1 MTIAEDIQVRLLQAL
16 TALPEPVLQ
25 RLAGRP
31 VEREGNRLAPEAH
44 MLLTLFRVLREK
56 PLDEIPVEK
65 ARRAIDQHAGM
76 LAFGLPIGAV
86 RNFTIAGRPA
96 RLYTPRS
103 RVTASASPTMVYF
116 HGGFHTY
123 GGLRSHD
130 GALRFFA
137 ENAGI
142 QVLAVDYR
150 LAPEHPFPAGL
161 DDCVAALRWV
171 AAHPQDVGADPARLA
186 VGGDSAGGNLAAAA
200 TQLLADE
207 IPLAFQLLVYP
218 VTDFIETSDSR
229 RTLGEGFY
237 LTRVAIEQATGRY
250 LPEPAQRNDPRAS
263 VLHGTISTK
272 TPPTLVV
279 TAGFDP
285 LRDEGAAYA
294 EKLTLAEIPT
304 EHMEFGDMIHGFFN
318 QATYGRR
325 GPAYNREIAAHVA
338 EALAD

>member
-1 MTIAEDIQVRLLQAL
+1 MTLTEELQARLLQAL

-31 VEREGNRLAPEAH
+31 IEREGNRLAPEAQ
-44 MLLTLFRVLREK
+44 MLLTLVRLLRET
-56 PLDEIPVEK
+56 PSDELPIDK
-65 ARRAIDQHAGM
+65 ARHALDQHARVI
-76 LAFGLPIGAV
+76 AFNQSIGAV
-86 RNFTIAGRPA
+86 RTFTLAGRPA
-96 RLYTPRS
+96 RLYTPAS
-103 RVTASASPTMVYF
+103 RVTASPSPTMLYF

-123 GGLRSHD
+123 GGLQSHD

-137 ENAGI
+137 ENSGV
-142 QVLAVDYR
+142 QVLALDYR

-161 DDCVAALRWV
+161 DDCVEALRWV
-171 AAHPQDVGADPARLA
+171 AAHPHAVGADPARLA
-186 VGGDSAGGNLAAAA
+186 VGGDSAGGNLAAAT
-200 TQLLADE
+200 TQAVADE

-218 VTDFIETSDSR
+218 VTDFTQTSDSR
-229 RTLGEGFY
+229 LTLGDGFY
-237 LTRVAIEQATGRY
+237 LTRKAIEQAMGRY
-250 LPEPAQRNDPRAS
+250 VPDPAQRSDSRAS
-263 VLHGTISTK
+263 VLHGTISAK

-294 EKLTLAEIPT
+294 EKLSLAGIPT

-325 GPAYNREIAAHVA
+325 APGYNREIAEHVA